1 VIATPSE
8 VFRKVLAGVTG
19 RLWEQLPELYAEDA
33 VVRHPFL
40 PFGGPALY
48 GRDEVR
54 AHFAK
59 AAELP
64 LEMRATDVVIHRT
77 ADPEVVI
84 GEFRYVGR
92 FTDTGQ
98 EFSLSNIFVTRVRGG
113 LIVESRDYADHLNF
127 AAAAGRLD
135 ELAGD
140 FARG

>member
-1 VIATPSE
+1 MIATPTE

-19 RLWEQLPELYAEDA
+19 RRWAELPGLYAEDT
-33 VVRHPFL
+33 VVRHPLL

-48 GRDEVR
+48 GREEVR
-54 AHFAK
+54 AHFAN
-59 AAELP
+59 AAALP
-64 LEMRATDVVIHRT
+64 VAMRATDVVIHQT

-92 FTDTGQ
+92 FTDTGR
-98 EFSLSNIFVTRVRGG
+98 EFSMSNIFVTRVRGG

-135 ELAGD
+135 ELAGA
-140 FARG
+140 FARS